1 MPLILEHTDTSSDVS
16 NVFFSFHAFQLMH
29 PTQQGEYAPCFEQ
42 DPQQVEAADSN
53 GASSFCDSHEIGS
66 E

>member
-1 MPLILEHTDTSSDVS
+1 
-16 NVFFSFHAFQLMH
+16 MH